1 MGGKPTFPY
10 IDLSNP
16 DDIPDL
22 ASLVSSES
30 WLIFNL
36 LELNGSQDWMTI
48 PANLWDNFVDFK
60 KFKEFAENLS
70 VCNDIAERG
79 VALISS
85 YINRAESKEKRE
97 ALIQV
102 AELYRSLVTNTDKSS
117 LKKC

>member
-1 MGGKPTFPY
+1 M
-10 IDLSNP
+10 
-16 DDIPDL
+16 
-22 ASLVSSES
+22 
-30 WLIFNL
+30 

-48 PANLWDNFVDFK
+48 PANLWENFVDFK
-60 KFKEFAENLS
+60 KIKEIAENLS

-85 YINRAESKEKRE
+85 YINRAQSEKQRE

-102 AELYRSLVTNTDKSS
+102 VELHRSLVTNTDKSS